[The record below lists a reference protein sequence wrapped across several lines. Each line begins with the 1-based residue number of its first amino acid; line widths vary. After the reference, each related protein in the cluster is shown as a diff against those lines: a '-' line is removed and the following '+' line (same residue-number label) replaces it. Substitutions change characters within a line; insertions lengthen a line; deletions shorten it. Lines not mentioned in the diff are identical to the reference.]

1 MAQRLG
7 RDVEQKEVFSGKL
20 LKDLVRR
27 LAARWSAAAPRSH
40 ERMKYALVNA
50 AFHLYAQAGLRA
62 NEGFYCIIKK
72 VSDSFVVGSD
82 ATDKEVRPHLEV
94 GCSTQTKE
102 QRYKTTK
109 VVVAAET
116 YGDCPL
122 ATGKWMAQAL
132 KELTWAGRGPIHED
146 YKNKF
151 IFTTL
156 PYPEGVQWTMGYF
169 WTFVLDELKAAK
181 TERTGGLGSR
191 DDLTKYGGNSFR
203 RTWNTMAAKEPN
215 AVPKALR
222 DRHGRW
228 RGQQADRQP
237 VQNEMTELYDAADV
251 DMRTRPTYFLTPL
264 SAL

>member
-1 MAQRLG
+1 MNQA
-7 RDVEQKEVFSGKL
+7 GK
-20 LKDLVRR
+20 KKSRR
-27 LAARWSAAAPRSH
+27 LARAARAAAIAPRPLKLLRPAVHCPTQRYSAKVRLGKGFTL
-40 ERMKYALVNA
+40 EELKA
-50 AFHLYAQAGLRA
+50 AGLTAQYART
-62 NEGFYCIIKK
+62 
-72 VSDSFVVGSD
+72 VGIAVDHRRTNKS
-82 ATDKEVRPHLEV
+82 AESLAINVARLE
-94 GCSTQTKE
+94 E
-102 QRYKTTK
+102 YKSK
-109 VVVAAET
+109 
-116 YGDCPL
+116 L
-122 ATGKWMAQAL
+122 
-132 KELTWAGRGPIHED
+132 
-146 YKNKF
+146 

-181 TERTGGLGSR
+181 TERTGGLGPR